1 MWMPYEA
8 SFIAASL
15 FVISS
20 TWVEFRPAMPA
31 VPNRSNK
38 GLAEATRRNRFALAC
53 RLDEFRRAFLANKA
67 QPKTHP
73 PYVQR
78 R

>member
-8 SFIAASL
+8 SFTATPL

-53 RLDEFRRAFLANKA
+53 RLDEFRRAFLAKKA

>member
-8 SFIAASL
+8 SLIAAPL
-15 FVISS
+15 FAISS
-20 TWVEFRPAMPA
+20 TGVEFRSAMPAMP
-31 VPNRSNK
+31 NRLNK
-38 GLAEATRRNRFALAC
+38 GFAEATRRNRFALAC
-53 RLDEFRRAFLANKA
+53 RLDEFRHAFLANKA

-78 R
+78 Y

>member
-8 SFIAASL
+8 SFIGAPL
-15 FVISS
+15 FVMRS

-53 RLDEFRRAFLANKA
+53 RLDEFRHAFLANKA

-78 R
+78 H

>member
-8 SFIAASL
+8 SFIAAPL

-38 GLAEATRRNRFALAC
+38 GLEEATRRNRFALAC

>member
-31 VPNRSNK
+31 VPNRSNT

-53 RLDEFRRAFLANKA
+53 RLDEFRRAFLAKKA

>member
-8 SFIAASL
+8 SFIAAPL

-31 VPNRSNK
+31 VPIRSNK

-53 RLDEFRRAFLANKA
+53 RLDEFRRAFLAKKA

>member
-1 MWMPYEA
+1 MWMPYKA
-8 SFIAASL
+8 SLIAAPL

-20 TWVEFRPAMPA
+20 PWVEFRSAMPA
-31 VPNRSNK
+31 VPNRLNK

-53 RLDEFRRAFLANKA
+53 RLDEFRHAFLANKA

-78 R
+78 H